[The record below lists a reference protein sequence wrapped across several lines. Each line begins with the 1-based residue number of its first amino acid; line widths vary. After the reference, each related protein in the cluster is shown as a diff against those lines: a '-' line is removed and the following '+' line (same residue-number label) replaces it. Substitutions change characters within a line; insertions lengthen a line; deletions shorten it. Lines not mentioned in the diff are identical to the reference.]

1 MRRHF
6 LDNARGALVLLV
18 VLYHAV
24 YLLNSVGVISNV
36 AIQGVP
42 QLDVLLYL
50 CYPWFMVC
58 LFAIAGASARYA
70 LERQDDRAFLRGKLR
85 RVLLTSVAGIFLLG
99 WVGGLVTLQYSPGVF
114 GAQPEAI
121 PLPLRYLILC
131 TMGIGPLWFLHEL
144 FLCDLV
150 LLLVRRID
158 RRDALGRLGA
168 RAGMPALLLLGVP
181 VWAAAQ
187 VLNTPVIEV
196 YRCGIYPL
204 SFLLGYA
211 VLAHEPVQARL
222 ARCAPAL
229 LAAALA
235 LCVAFTARHW
245 GENYAALPVL
255 REPLTNAC
263 AWAGTLAVLSCFR
276 RWLDRETRFSRR
288 MRRDG
293 FAVFVLH
300 LPLMVACAWALDRL
314 CHLPGAAIELLL
326 PVCAALLLPPLIALI
341 RRAPALRRLIL
352 GE

>member
-36 AIQGVP
+36 AIAGIP
-42 QLDVLLYL
+42 QLDALLYL
-50 CYPWFMVC
+50 CYPWFMVS
-58 LFAIAGASARYA
+58 LFAIAGASARYS
-70 LERQDDRAFLRGKLR
+70 LERQGGRAFLRAKLR
-85 RVLLTSVAGIFLLG
+85 RVLLPSIAGIFLLG
-99 WVGGLVTLQYSPGVF
+99 WVSGLVTLQYAPGAL
-114 GAQPEAI
+114 GEHPEAI
-121 PLPLRYLILC
+121 PLPVRCLIVC

-144 FLCDLV
+144 FLCDIV

-158 RRDALGRLGA
+158 RHDALGRLGA
-168 RAGMPALLLLGVP
+168 RAELPALLLLTLP
-181 VWAAAQ
+181 IWASAQ

-211 VLAHEPVQARL
+211 VLAHESVQERL
-222 ARCAPAL
+222 AHAAPAL
-229 LAAALA
+229 LTAALA
-235 LCVAFTARHW
+235 LCIAFTLRHW
-245 GENYAALPVL
+245 GENYAAMPVL
-255 REPLTNAC
+255 RKPLTNLC
-263 AWAGTLAVLSCFR
+263 AWVGTLAVFACFK
-276 RWLDRETRFSRR
+276 RWADRETYLSRR

-300 LPLMVACAWALDRL
+300 LPVMAVSAWALDRL
-314 CHLPGAAIELLL
+314 AHLPGPVIELLL
-326 PVCAALLLPPLIALI
+326 PMCAALLLPPLVRLI
-341 RRAPALRRLIL
+341 RWLPPLRRLIL